1 MGEKT
6 NRLMAAADEHLIRV
20 YNRFPVAFS
29 GGRGMYLTDVE
40 GKQYLDFASGIGVN
54 AFGAND
60 TEFTEAVKDQVGKIM
75 HTSNLYYHEPLAE
88 AAQRLSE
95 LSGLDRVFFTNSGA
109 EAIEGALKTAK
120 RYYYNRTGK
129 NDDEVIAMRN
139 SFHGRTVGSLSVTGT
154 DAYRN
159 PFYPLMGGVSFADF
173 NDIHSVEAAVTE
185 RTCAII
191 FEPLQGEGG
200 IHPATREFMEGV
212 RRLCEEKG
220 ILLIFDEIQCGLGR
234 TGSFYTFQQ
243 YGVKPDILTTAK
255 ALGGGLPVGAF
266 VVTADVAENSLKPG
280 DHGSTYGGNPL
291 CTRAVAES
299 LRILSERDL
308 PGHVKGLAPY
318 FEEKLGELVQKYA
331 FVKEHRGMGYMQGL
345 ELDSAVKAG
354 DVVKKALS
362 KGLILLTAEG
372 NVVRMLPPL
381 IAEKEDFDRMEEIL
395 EEVLGDFA

>member
-1 MGEKT
+1 M
-6 NRLMAAADEHLIRV
+6 
-20 YNRFPVAFS
+20 
-29 GGRGMYLTDVE
+29 
-40 GKQYLDFASGIGVN
+40 
-54 AFGAND
+54 
-60 TEFTEAVKDQVGKIM
+60 
-75 HTSNLYYHEPLAE
+75 
-88 AAQRLSE
+88 
-95 LSGLDRVFFTNSGA
+95 
-109 EAIEGALKTAK
+109 
-120 RYYYNRTGK
+120 
-129 NDDEVIAMRN
+129 
-139 SFHGRTVGSLSVTGT
+139 TGT
-154 DAYRN
+154 DEYRA
-159 PFYPLMGGVSFADF
+159 PFYPLMSGVAFADF
-173 NDIHSVEAAVTE
+173 NDLSSVEEAVTD

-200 IHPATREFMEGV
+200 IHPATKEFMEGV
-212 RRLCEEKG
+212 RKLCDEKG

-243 YGVKPDILTTAK
+243 YGVRPDILTTAK

-266 VVTADVAENSLKPG
+266 VVTNDVAENSLKPG

-299 LRILSERDL
+299 LKLLKERNL
-308 PGHVKGLAPY
+308 PGHVKELAPC
-318 FEEKLGELVQKYA
+318 FEASLEKLTQKFS

-345 ELDSAVKAG
+345 ELAPSVKAI

-395 EEVLGDFA
+395 AEVMGDFAE